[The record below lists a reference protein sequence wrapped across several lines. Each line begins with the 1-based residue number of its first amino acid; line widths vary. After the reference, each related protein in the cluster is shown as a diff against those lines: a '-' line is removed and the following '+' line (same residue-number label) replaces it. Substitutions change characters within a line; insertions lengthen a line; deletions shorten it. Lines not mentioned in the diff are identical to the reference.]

1 MLASKMVHKSTTRI
15 ECCVPGGTSVGTGF
29 WFFFDANTG
38 NRDDIVPLLVTNK
51 HVVRGAT
58 RVRLVIN
65 IECENQPHIN
75 RETLDIPDGE
85 AAFMMHPDPNV
96 DLCILPVSE
105 WFYEMKNDGIH
116 PQIAMLEESQMLGDQ
131 FITPIEDVYMTGYPN
146 GLWDTENNRP
156 ITRKGSTASSPLEDW
171 QGRTEFMI
179 DMACY
184 GGSSGSPVYIMNQGS
199 FAYSDTGTAMG
210 ERFIFL
216 GILYGGPVLDVQ
228 GKIEIVN
235 VPTSDDVVVRT
246 KIGLNLGL
254 VIKAERLK
262 DFKPMLG
269 IGV

>member
-96 DLCILPVSE
+96 DLCIL
-105 WFYEMKNDGIH
+105 I
-116 PQIAMLEESQMLGDQ
+116 L
-131 FITPIEDVYMTGYPN
+131 
-146 GLWDTENNRP
+146 
-156 ITRKGSTASSPLEDW
+156 SS
-171 QGRTEFMI
+171 
-179 DMACY
+179 
-184 GGSSGSPVYIMNQGS
+184 
-199 FAYSDTGTAMG
+199 
-210 ERFIFL
+210 
-216 GILYGGPVLDVQ
+216 
-228 GKIEIVN
+228 
-235 VPTSDDVVVRT
+235 
-246 KIGLNLGL
+246 
-254 VIKAERLK
+254 
-262 DFKPMLG
+262 
-269 IGV
+269 